1 MQTLVNSADSVS
13 TGCGTRHAMLRG
25 LSVCITGLALATSFV
40 LPAEAGKVK
49 AGYDYYLTGNPAD
62 VQPARPTTQTA
73 VLMGG
78 GTDVDAAFQWMIQKS
93 GGGNFV
99 VIRATGA
106 DGYNPYIYAMGGVT
120 SIETLVIKTS
130 EAAADPFVLD
140 RVSKADALFIA
151 GGDQADYIRLW
162 KGTALATELET
173 LMANKVPVGGTSAG
187 LAVLGQFDFA
197 ALSGSV
203 TSAQA
208 LANPYNRYMTLDQGF
223 VTVPGLAN
231 TITDSHFGERDR
243 MGRLLTF
250 VARIV
255 KDGWATAPKEARG
268 IGIDSE
274 TALLMENGV
283 VTRVGVGSAYFI
295 NPTTSPVICTAKQPL
310 TFRNVMVQRL
320 SGSGSFNL
328 NAWTG
333 STGAVTGY
341 DVSAETGVLT
351 SSQLGGSPY

>member
-1 MQTLVNSADSVS
+1 MQTHLDSNVSVS
-13 TGCGTRHAMLRG
+13 AFGGQRRILVRG
-25 LSVCITGLALATSFV
+25 LSVCITGLALATAFV
-40 LPAEAGKVK
+40 MPAEAGKVK
-49 AGYDYYLTGNPAD
+49 AGYDYYLTGDASN
-62 VQPARPTTQTA
+62 VQPPLPTTQTA

-106 DGYNPYIYAMGGVT
+106 DGYNPYIYDMGGLT
-120 SIETLVIKTS
+120 SVETLVIKTR

-140 RVSKADALFIA
+140 RVSKADAIFIA

-162 KGTALATELET
+162 KGTALADELVKSI
-173 LMANKVPVGGTSAG
+173 NKKVPVGGTSAG
-187 LAVLGQFDFA
+187 LAVLGQFDFP

-223 VTVPGLAN
+223 ITVPGLAN

-243 MGRLLTF
+243 IGRLLTF
-250 VARIV
+250 VARLV
-255 KDGWATAPKEARG
+255 KDGWATADNVRG

-274 TALLMENGV
+274 TALLMDNGV
-283 VTRVGVGSAYFI
+283 VTRVGVGSAYFM
-295 NPTTSPVICTAKQPL
+295 NPTTSPLICTAKQPL
-310 TFRNVMVQRL
+310 TFRNVMIQRL

-328 NAWTG
+328 NTWIG
-333 STGAVTGY
+333 STGAVAGY
-341 DVSAETGVLT
+341 DISAETGVLT
-351 SSQLGGSPY
+351 SSQLGGSA